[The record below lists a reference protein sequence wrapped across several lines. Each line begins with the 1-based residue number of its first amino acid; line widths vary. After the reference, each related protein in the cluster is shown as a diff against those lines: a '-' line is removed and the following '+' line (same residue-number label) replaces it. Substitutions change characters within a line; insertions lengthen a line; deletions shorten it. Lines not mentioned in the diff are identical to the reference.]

1 MERWDLD
8 LQQLSNVIFDLG
20 LPVYN
25 SDYKIENQGV
35 IYIETPNPNY
45 NPKDF
50 LPKPYFIEKNNLYDF
65 QELLKT
71 PFYAGSHGTTTDRI
85 LMNLLFK
92 IDDVKKYEQKYGISK
107 KDLPDNYHK
116 ESEFAI
122 YESIVDGDLR
132 PFLEIYS
139 SKDHI
144 ENLMNKLWAV
154 SWVKTEEGFS
164 PISKS
169 DELLLSLIAKDGD
182 KFEFEFDET
191 DLKKPGILTNITD
204 NGLNELIDIDI
215 PPPPGLKAEYFLS
228 LIELEFE
235 KIKYRAKKVL
245 ETAVKEEQLSLF
257 SNKNIQRL
265 KEIAGQAH
273 TLSKMVKP
281 KSKDTLDDPDYYVI
295 YILKTYIIRSIL
307 FYQKLFQPYLK
318 TPIQDEFELGT
329 SLYGQRDPID
339 VKREFEE
346 RWRNEL
352 YRNLSLEISTLKNE
366 GNNKNLD
373 QQILLLKNLTLNEI
387 WLNKIAKVAISNGFI
402 GLSHLVFIMASD
414 ENYTKNLILTQLIE
428 NMFSEIKK
436 RNDFYTGPRKLSIS
450 DYKSRKDVWHMLI
463 NHWARGN
470 SPIFKDNTYIPLYY
484 IDPTTKDLE
493 KFNIE
498 QKRDQL
504 THERLKEKSDELSL
518 KEHIEIGKIIHN
530 TARFVKLSELKKS
543 LVDVIGIPLPS
554 ALFPDNALFNLE
566 EEIKVKKHRLS
577 QKAKIECRA
586 IAKKIWGKDPKI
598 TIADMIN
605 HPELLPHTKK
615 KDGNL
620 YTEKTVRNW
629 IKDLCPDRSKGRRKG
644 T

>member
-1 MERWDLD
+1 MPKLKLPWINGKRLMERWDLD

-204 NGLNELIDIDI
+204 NGLNEL
-215 PPPPGLKAEYFLS
+215 
-228 LIELEFE
+228 
-235 KIKYRAKKVL
+235 
-245 ETAVKEEQLSLF
+245 
-257 SNKNIQRL
+257 
-265 KEIAGQAH
+265 
-273 TLSKMVKP
+273 
-281 KSKDTLDDPDYYVI
+281 
-295 YILKTYIIRSIL
+295 
-307 FYQKLFQPYLK
+307 
-318 TPIQDEFELGT
+318 
-329 SLYGQRDPID
+329 
-339 VKREFEE
+339 
-346 RWRNEL
+346 
-352 YRNLSLEISTLKNE
+352 
-366 GNNKNLD
+366 
-373 QQILLLKNLTLNEI
+373 
-387 WLNKIAKVAISNGFI
+387 
-402 GLSHLVFIMASD
+402 
-414 ENYTKNLILTQLIE
+414 
-428 NMFSEIKK
+428 
-436 RNDFYTGPRKLSIS
+436 
-450 DYKSRKDVWHMLI
+450 
-463 NHWARGN
+463 
-470 SPIFKDNTYIPLYY
+470 
-484 IDPTTKDLE
+484 
-493 KFNIE
+493 
-498 QKRDQL
+498 
-504 THERLKEKSDELSL
+504 
-518 KEHIEIGKIIHN
+518 
-530 TARFVKLSELKKS
+530 
-543 LVDVIGIPLPS
+543 
-554 ALFPDNALFNLE
+554 
-566 EEIKVKKHRLS
+566 
-577 QKAKIECRA
+577 
-586 IAKKIWGKDPKI
+586 
-598 TIADMIN
+598 
-605 HPELLPHTKK
+605 
-615 KDGNL
+615 
-620 YTEKTVRNW
+620 
-629 IKDLCPDRSKGRRKG
+629 
-644 T
+644 